1 MANPAPTGPRELGV
15 AARAA
20 TLLAYAI
27 ALVGT
32 GGGTLS
38 LRDGDLATALIVWT
52 TSLAVAATLVGM
64 ATLLRAVEGLSRRL
78 AGVERA
84 LDDDQRRGSR
94 SSR

>member
-1 MANPAPTGPRELGV
+1 MADPTPAGPREIAV

-20 TLLAYAI
+20 TSLAYAV

-64 ATLLRAVEGLSRRL
+64 ATLLRAIEGLTRRI
-78 AGVERA
+78 AGLERDLRA
-84 LDDDQRRGSR
+84 PQQDR
-94 SSR
+94 

>member
-1 MANPAPTGPRELGV
+1 MDDPAAGRPSDGPRQLDV

-20 TLLAYAI
+20 TILAYAV

-38 LRDGDLATALIVWT
+38 LRAGDLATALIVWT

-64 ATLLRAVEGLSRRL
+64 ATLLRAVDALARRMTL
-78 AGVERA
+78 LERS
-84 LDDDQRRGSR
+84 LRREP
-94 SSR
+94 

>member
-1 MANPAPTGPRELGV
+1 MRTPAAPDPGSDAAQLDV

-20 TLLAYAI
+20 TILAYAV

-38 LRDGDLATALIVWT
+38 LRAGDLATALIVWT

-64 ATLLRAVEGLSRRL
+64 ATLLRAVEHLGRRL
-78 AGVERA
+78 SALERD
-84 LDDDQRRGSR
+84 LRRGP
-94 SSR
+94 

>member
-1 MANPAPTGPRELGV
+1 MAGPTPTGPRELDV

-20 TLLAYAI
+20 TSLAYAV

-64 ATLLRAVEGLSRRL
+64 ATLLRAIRGISRRIDDL
-78 AGVERA
+78 ERELRA
-84 LDDDQRRGSR
+84 PQRDR
-94 SSR
+94 

>member
-1 MANPAPTGPRELGV
+1 MDNPAAPRPSAPPGQPDV

-20 TLLAYAI
+20 TILAYAV

-38 LRDGDLATALIVWT
+38 LRAGDIATALIVWT

-64 ATLLRAVEGLSRRL
+64 ATLLRAVEHLTQRMTL
-78 AGVERA
+78 LERE
-84 LDDDQRRGSR
+84 LRRGP
-94 SSR
+94 

>member
-1 MANPAPTGPRELGV
+1 MSNPASSDAEPGPQQLVV

-20 TLLAYAI
+20 TILAYAV

-38 LRDGDLATALIVWT
+38 LRAGDLATALIVWT

-64 ATLLRAVEGLSRRL
+64 ATLLRSVERLDRRL
-78 AGVERA
+78 AQLERG
-84 LDDDQRRGSR
+84 LWREP
-94 SSR
+94 